1 MEAADELML
10 TWSNHQPTLMQE
22 VAKLRYMGGFADVTL
37 ACEGQ
42 LYRAHKF
49 VLAMSS
55 EYFRNIFNCSN
66 VSSGSSNLVI
76 LLKDVPCAAVE
87 QLLDFMYTGEV
98 AVDRACLPALIR
110 TAENLQIKGLALSDR
125 LPDEGFRD
133 TARHAAD
140 KAKPSYREETLYSDE
155 SSLLRSFNAGDMRSN
170 TSPHDSR
177 TNRGHSILSSREGT
191 SPPSKRKRLHDPSRG
206 GTDSP
211 TSGAIP
217 RRCSVSSPSLAPSS
231 TGLVSGALPHSPSIS
246 DLPKSTSSSQ
256 HHSLEPPEAKPSSP
270 RFPHSR
276 SESSTPLAVASN
288 TPLRFGQSFIPL
300 APPSASS
307 SLDYNSPASSSC
319 QTLMSSSSVTV
330 TSACSLPEDVEIKK
344 EADEPGTS
352 DLKNAAVDPSS
363 GAAELKEEPPGDDMD
378 VSHAL
383 VHGDEDGWLGAG
395 RADGAAALM
404 ADASED
410 DSAALSDS
418 DNPGVMCWPESQEKR
433 YRCEW
438 CGKNFRL
445 SVHLKDHIRTH
456 TGEKP
461 YQCLICKKNFTQR
474 SNLRTHLSKIHNE
487 QLAYVKTRRGGKC
500 GATMLMTLEPGANI
514 STGSCAVSDAG
525 SAPASLYAKVLPSEV
540 YASDNTSAADNPGYR
555 GDGQHSE
562 GNATLART
570 VNTAEIGIDCS
581 PHGSGDDTRSHHN
594 SGSYNNPSAKKKRS
608 RLYPNCEEGETT
620 PVVPFLSKNTL
631 NYLYLEDSP
640 QVDPVKEETN
650 RTPIK
655 DGEQRQHHSLAT
667 PLSPVPLSDPLLKTL
682 LLKGGPHVAG
692 ATNTVLTFESSFNNE
707 HKSKTSTI
715 ITAKESISSPVAP
728 AASAADESKVLRSS
742 VDSNAETGVIMASVG
757 QMMGSES
764 PATVIANENTTISA
778 TFAFGQSSLPTPIGK
793 DGMKSLILM
802 DVANKPQQT
811 LFKFAPGFVK
821 SDGKGLS
828 EHESFMVIEASG
840 VVPQSPVPITVS
852 VANQQPQQ
860 HNMEILLQAIDMKE
874 TSPSSLNKQVS
885 QMIPVMG
892 TSPVNV
898 NCRPPLI
905 QKLASS
911 VSSLSPL
918 SPAISSSI
926 FSTFAIQRNNN
937 QNSFSSP
944 PTLISSTM
952 LPPIPGSKISAATLN
967 LPIYSLSSSA
977 PTTLLS
983 HVSSPLMHLSPA
995 ATSTS
1000 SMHPAVFLSPSTS
1013 IGSIA
1018 APASPL
1024 LASTSVID
1032 TQSGSSP
1039 PLLVPPVLAL
1049 PTPSGLHTPTSA
1061 ADAMQR
1067 RMSLVR
1073 KDMEQQQLQHQHRV
1087 TKLGSS
1093 NEVDSSSDSSMRSG
1107 TSGAGRGRD
1116 LSSNAGIASPRL
1128 RSRMSPATSEEV
1140 SPAGTA
1146 SSAANSVCNTA
1157 ILQPVLSFSPQMQPS
1172 VGPQQQQILL
1182 PHVQAVK
1189 HKQYQPRTVHM
1200 QKQGTG
1206 QILHHQQKQLHILP
1220 QQQPTSTTSPSS
1232 TAAQSRD
1239 RARPQL
1245 QQHLVAATSLSPLS
1259 LVKERLVTPVIMDTS
1274 CSATSGT
1281 NNGGGVMSN
1290 NNVHGST
1297 SSPSGDVNK
1306 RLDTSTS

>member
-1 MEAADELML
+1 MEVVVPGVVLARLVASVMEAADELML

-140 KAKPSYREETLYSDE
+140 KAKPSYREETLYSD
-155 SSLLRSFNAGDMRSN
+155 D
-170 TSPHDSR
+170 
-177 TNRGHSILSSREGT
+177 
-191 SPPSKRKRLHDPSRG
+191 
-206 GTDSP
+206 
-211 TSGAIP
+211 
-217 RRCSVSSPSLAPSS
+217 
-231 TGLVSGALPHSPSIS
+231 
-246 DLPKSTSSSQ
+246 
-256 HHSLEPPEAKPSSP
+256 
-270 RFPHSR
+270 
-276 SESSTPLAVASN
+276 
-288 TPLRFGQSFIPL
+288 
-300 APPSASS
+300 
-307 SLDYNSPASSSC
+307 
-319 QTLMSSSSVTV
+319 VTV

-418 DNPGVMCWPESQEKR
+418 DNPGEKR